1 MSLRRKPPPE
11 EESGGSWMDTY
22 GDMVTLLL
30 TFFVLLFSF
39 SSVDAEKWK
48 ALVGAFTGTPV
59 EAVSAMDTSSGN
71 EEVNV
76 VNNAGSQKPGEE
88 KTKEQFKEL
97 YEKIKKHIEEKG
109 LSTKLTV
116 EMNDGEILMRLSDSI
131 LFASGSAKLVPSAMP
146 LMRDIGGLFKQAQES
161 IGMVRIEGHTDNRPI
176 SNGEFADNW
185 QLSSARAYTVLSYL
199 KDNRMVTQNKLSYT
213 AYGEQHPIASNAT
226 EKGKAKNRRVDFVIV
241 RK

>member
-11 EESGGSWMDTY
+11 EEGGSSWMDTY

-39 SSVDAEKWK
+39 STIDAEKWRT
-48 ALVGAFTGTPV
+48 LVGAFSGTPV
-59 EAVSAMDTSSGN
+59 EAVSTLDTSQNS
-71 EEVNV
+71 EVSAVENMGRLK
-76 VNNAGSQKPGEE
+76 AGEE

-109 LSTKLTV
+109 LSSKLTV

-131 LFASGSAKLVPSAMP
+131 LFASGSAKLVKSAVP
-146 LMRDIGGLFKQAQES
+146 LMRDIGGLLKEAQDS

-176 SNGEFADNW
+176 SNSEFADNW
-185 QLSSARAYTVLSYL
+185 QLSSARAYTVLCYL
-199 KDNRMVTQNKLSYT
+199 KDNRMVTQDKLSYT

>member
-1 MSLRRKPPPE
+1 MSARRKPPPE
-11 EESGGSWMDTY
+11 EEGGSSWMDTY

-39 SSVDAEKWK
+39 STIDAEKWR

-59 EAVSAMDTSSGN
+59 EAVSSLDTSQDS
-71 EEVNV
+71 EVSVMN
-76 VNNAGSQKPGEE
+76 NIGQQNAGKE

-97 YEKIKKHIEEKG
+97 YEKIKKHIEENG

-116 EMNDGEILMRLSDSI
+116 EMHDSEILMRLSDSI
-131 LFASGSAKLVPSAMP
+131 LFTSGSAQLVSSAAPIMH
-146 LMRDIGGLFKQAQES
+146 DIGELLKEAQES

-176 SNGEFADNW
+176 SNSMYADNW
-185 QLSSARAYTVLSYL
+185 ELSSARAYTVLSFL
-199 KDNRMVTQNKLSYT
+199 KDKKMVTQDKLSYT

-226 EKGKAKNRRVDFVIV
+226 EEGKAKNRRVDFVIV
-241 RK
+241 RT